1 MKNMKNIFVAIVS
14 AISFLSI
21 QSAKASQGP
30 GFEFYNKDTD
40 YFNISTITIAL
51 VFNKDPKTAIITDI
65 APNKKFSK
73 TINLNDEILLCVFKK
88 QTPITSVSSIKDIYQ
103 KRPDYI
109 YIINAPGKTKYVSF
123 NTAKAPH
130 WVYPQTGTLMGLTG
144 KSDSGYSLQNN
155 IKQSDLR
162 MP

>member
-1 MKNMKNIFVAIVS
+1 MKNMKNILITIVS
-14 AISFLSI
+14 AISFLNM

-51 VFNKDPKTAIITDI
+51 VFNKDPKTAIIADI
-65 APNKKFSK
+65 GPSKKFST

-88 QTPITSVSSIKDIYQ
+88 QTPITSVSSISDITQ
-103 KRPDYI
+103 KKPNYV
-109 YIINAPGKTKYVSF
+109 YVINAPGKTKYVSF

-144 KSDSGYSLQNN
+144 KSDSGYSLKNN
-155 IKQSDLR
+155 IKESDLR